1 MPEGVI
7 AQWLCTLLPLY
18 TLITDCENMG
28 VGDFYIYFIFILF
41 KRS

>member
-7 AQWLCTLLPLY
+7 AQWLCTLHPLY